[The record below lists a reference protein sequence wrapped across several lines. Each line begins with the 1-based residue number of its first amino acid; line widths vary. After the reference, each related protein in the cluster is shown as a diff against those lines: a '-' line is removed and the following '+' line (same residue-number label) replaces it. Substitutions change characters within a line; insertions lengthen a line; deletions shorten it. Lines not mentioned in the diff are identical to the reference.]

1 MLRKWLGRKSLSK
14 SNPQLQKNKTGTN
27 ILAAMERLSLDG
39 FSTHQYTQPNAVYA
53 SLRTLL
59 LKQDNESAIA
69 YIKIHLSPDSADFIA
84 NLCHRTNNE
93 VIALFL
99 LRNDTYQDALS
110 DHHLNKLLV
119 KFNTSVF
126 DAAKDNPDLAWL
138 LIISLP
144 GLAKLTPEKITQ
156 LAIWYPNWI
165 NDLLL
170 TIFDAEMQH
179 HHADSAWLR
188 NTIDGVYDNSDT
200 AKTIF
205 HYVITYLEKAL
216 EINSTVITADR
227 LSALFHI
234 DCLVALSVLSSP
246 SIMQKLN
253 LDTRIP
259 YSHKLFCAYDYK
271 ILATRYRF
279 LGEEYHHLSEKY
291 TRIAATYTEYRS
303 LAPTIDSFQT
313 IDSFPIIHSF
323 PTLHFFYEAKKIE
336 YSSHTA
342 HPARVNESDTDF
354 DSPRLM
360 Q

>member
-14 SNPQLQKNKTGTN
+14 SNPQLQKSKTGTD

-39 FSTHQYTQPNAVYA
+39 CSTHQYTQPNAVYA

-59 LKQDNESAIA
+59 LKQDNEGAIE
-69 YIKIHLSPDSADFIA
+69 YINTHLSPDSADFIA

-99 LRNDTYQDALS
+99 LRNETYQDALS
-110 DHHLNKLLV
+110 DHYLNMLLV
-119 KFNTSVF
+119 KFNASVF
-126 DAAKDNPDLAWL
+126 DGAKDNPDFAWL

-144 GLAKLTPEKITQ
+144 GLARLTPERITQ
-156 LAIWYPNWI
+156 LAIWYPNWT

-170 TIFDAEMQH
+170 TIFDTEMQQH
-179 HHADSAWLR
+179 HSDSAWLR
-188 NTIDGVYDNSDT
+188 NTIDWVYYSSDT

-205 HYVITYLEKAL
+205 HYVIAYLEKAL
-216 EINSTVITADR
+216 AINSTVITAER
-227 LSALFHI
+227 LSSLFHI

-253 LDTRIP
+253 LDTSMP
-259 YSHKLFCAYDYK
+259 YSHQLFCGYDYK

-279 LGEEYHHLSEKY
+279 LGDEYHDLSEKY
-291 TRIAATYTEYRS
+291 ARIATTHTELQS
-303 LAPTIDSFQT
+303 LAPTFPTIDSFPT
-313 IDSFPIIHSF
+313 IHAF
-323 PTLHFFYEAKKIE
+323 PTLHFIYDSKRIE
-336 YSSHTA
+336 YSSDLA
-342 HPARVNESDTDF
+342 HPARTNESDRNF